1 MTIAD
6 RVDAG
11 AGFAPPG
18 TPSLSPSPVRLCF
31 VGYRGDYWRL
41 MIRGGTL
48 QAITLGIYRF
58 WLFTDMR
65 RFLWASTEV
74 EGETL
79 EYTGTAVEL
88 LIGFLMA
95 IGILIPIY
103 ALLFVASLE
112 FGAPAAC
119 RYRGIHGAGWLRP
132 IRRLS
137 GLATASPARC
147 FAACGSIRADRGA
160 LRGAMLWWIDRVLA
174 QACFAVGDDESR
186 TLQDALSTAIRAALR
201 PRLVPASAAF

>member
-1 MTIAD
+1 MTVID
-6 RVDAG
+6 RVDTA
-11 AGFAPPG
+11 AASAPPDVSLRP
-18 TPSLSPSPVRLCF
+18 PSAVRLRF
-31 VGYRGDYWRL
+31 VGDRGDFWRL
-41 MIRGGTL
+41 MIRGGVL

-95 IGILIPIY
+95 IGILVPVY

-112 FGAPAAC
+112 FG
-119 RYRGIHGAGWLRP
+119 ILS
-132 IRRLS
+132 RLS
-137 GLATASPARC
+137 GIVAVVVLAGFGQYAAFRARRYRLTRTVFRGLRLHQTGSAILYALLAT
-147 FAACGSIRADRGA
+147 
-160 LRGAMLWWIDRVLA
+160 LWWIPSVLSL
-174 QACFAVGDDESR
+174 G
-186 TLQDALSTAIRAALR
+186 
-201 PRLVPASAAF
+201 